1 MTAQFNSEQK
11 KLLEKIGLSDNFNSD
26 MSDSEVEKFIDKV
39 SDHLQMSALSD
50 DGLNREGQICEDI
63 LNLVADI

>member
-11 KLLEKIGLSDNFNSD
+11 KLLKKIGLSDNFNSD
-26 MSDSEVEKFIDKV
+26 MSDSKVEKFIDKV
-39 SDHLQMSALSD
+39 SGHLQMSGLSD